1 MGEKKEGEPLT
12 PEARKN
18 EEKTEKLENPLRKET
33 LTPEEWKEKVQDE
46 RKKVKKHLPDE
57 SDIYEV

>member
-1 MGEKKEGEPLT
+1 M
-12 PEARKN
+12 ARKN
-18 EEKTEKLENPLRKET
+18 EEKREKLENPLRKET
-33 LTPEEWKEKVQDE
+33 LTPEEWKKKVQDE